1 MLVNIWPNHESQ
13 FSKIA
18 VRTDRLIVVHIIIDE
33 TNIFYISS
41 STKEDH
47 SLKTNDYISFHE
59 VIFSHDVLNKSGETE
74 LTDR

>member
-1 MLVNIWPNHESQ
+1 MLVNIWTNHESQ

-18 VRTDRLIVVHIIIDE
+18 ARTDRLIVVHIIIDE

-47 SLKTNDYISFHE
+47 SLKTNDYFIP
-59 VIFSHDVLNKSGETE
+59 
-74 LTDR
+74 